1 MAQNV
6 VRKLIDSG
14 IHFTEDSQAKAEKLV
29 KGLVKSGELRR
40 KDAEHTLQTL
50 IARGKETSDRIL
62 SLVQAEVAKQMS
74 RFTDRVDV
82 VEDRIEDLAGRMRAT
97 TKDAAK
103 KAAAP
108 VKKAAA
114 PVKKA
119 AAPVKKAAAPVK
131 KAAAPVKKA
140 GPAKRAAT
148 S

>member
-40 KDAEHTLQTL
+40 KDAEQTLQTL

-108 VKKAAA
+108 VKKA
-114 PVKKA
+114 
-119 AAPVKKAAAPVK
+119 
-131 KAAAPVKKA
+131 

>member
-40 KDAEHTLQTL
+40 KDAEQTLQTL

-82 VEDRIEDLAGRMRAT
+82 VEDRIEDLAGRMGVTA
-97 TKDAAK
+97 KDA
-103 KAAAP
+103 
-108 VKKAAA
+108 
-114 PVKKA
+114 VKKA